1 MTRVLPTALFYV
13 GFMTVVWLVI
23 LALAVVMPGSGM
35 TGSAQF
41 LLLLA
46 LFALVFCTRFAAWH
60 FATRH
65 TASLSGREIGTFALT
80 SALGI
85 WIVAMAFEA
94 VFFWNFMS
102 DVADV
107 DLMDALFAPVRDRYT
122 IPTVANFSFA
132 SCAFVVALIASV
144 VFFPARTTMA
154 LHRSSK
160 D

>member
-65 TASLSGREIGTFALT
+65 TASLSGREIAMFALI

-107 DLMDALFAPVRDRYT
+107 GLMDALFAPLRDRYT

-154 LHRSSK
+154 LHRSTK